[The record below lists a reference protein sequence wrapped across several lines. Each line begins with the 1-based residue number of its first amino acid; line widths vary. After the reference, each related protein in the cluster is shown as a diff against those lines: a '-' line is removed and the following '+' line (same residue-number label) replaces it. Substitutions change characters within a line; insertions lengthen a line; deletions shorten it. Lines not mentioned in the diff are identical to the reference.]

1 MLICASRYET
11 LLPPEDEFQRALEA
25 AASDDSE
32 VDESMIDDDE
42 ILREVE
48 AEERAQQISLNQQ
61 NQAIGSVFT
70 RMFQRGPPA
79 AQGQPIIDRDYGR
92 DSPSTM
98 RVSGRGGGYDDRNTR
113 SSGQYRDDDERSQVS
128 QYSQYSQ
135 YSQRS
140 QVQQAAASGWQQSR
154 SKMKAVGAAM
164 HSLKNPGRSR
174 NGNAGSRHDEM
185 PPPPEDDDQ
194 VDEAAASGWQQ
205 SRSKM
210 KAVGAAMHSLKNPG
224 RSRNSEQMV
233 PHRQQQEEDDD
244 VVFEQHSRV
253 KGRWA
258 AAAKRVST
266 SAGII
271 RQMKVNG
278 KAQPP
283 PVAND
288 DDEDLPPPSDDE
300 GWDAPPPFE
309 GEECTVMVL
318 CQFQS

>member
-1 MLICASRYET
+1 
-11 LLPPEDEFQRALEA
+11 
-25 AASDDSE
+25 
-32 VDESMIDDDE
+32 MIDDDE

-61 NQAIGSVFT
+61 KQAIGSVFT
-70 RMFQRGPPA
+70 RMFQRGHPA
-79 AQGQPIIDRDYGR
+79 AQGPLSPAGR
-92 DSPSTM
+92 DSPSNLRT
-98 RVSGRGGGYDDRNTR
+98 SGRGGGYDERNTR
-113 SSGQYRDDDERSQVS
+113 GGGRYRDDDERSQVS

-135 YSQRS
+135 YSQHS
-140 QVQQAAASGWQQSR
+140 QGQQAAASGWQQSR
-154 SKMKAVGAAM
+154 SKMKAVGAVM

-174 NGNAGSRHDEM
+174 NGNAGRRHDEM

-194 VDEAAASGWQQ
+194 DDVAAASGWKQ

-210 KAVGAAMHSLKNPG
+210 KAVGATMHSLKNAG

-233 PHRQQQEEDDD
+233 PRRQHHEEDED
-244 VVFEQHSRV
+244 VIVEQHASG

-266 SAGII
+266 SAGVI

-278 KAQPP
+278 KAPPP
-283 PVAND
+283 PVTND
-288 DDEDLPPPSDDE
+288 DDEDLPPPSDDD

-309 GEECTVMVL
+309 GEECAVVVL
-318 CQFQS
+318 VVSVLELTQAQAMMIYRRLMTMACRLRPIL